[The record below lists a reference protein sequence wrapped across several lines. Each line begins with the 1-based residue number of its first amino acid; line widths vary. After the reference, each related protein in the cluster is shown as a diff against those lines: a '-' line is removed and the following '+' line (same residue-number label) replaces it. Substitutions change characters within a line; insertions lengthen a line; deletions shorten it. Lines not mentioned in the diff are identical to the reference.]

1 MKMLKSYFLAGAS
14 VLIVASGASA
24 ADLGVKKPSPVE
36 YVKVCNTFGAGFFYI
51 PGGNT
56 CIKVGGRFRG
66 EYGYSEFKHQGYGA
80 AGTTGFRAQG
90 HIQLDA
96 RTATEYGTL
105 RTFVRLILNSRTGQ
119 SLSGSQERYGTS
131 TVATGADFRGNS
143 QTNVDFVAFI
153 QFAGFTAGRTDSF
166 FDYYTG
172 DFNWIGTGVNGIN
185 TVSGETNLFAY
196 TATFGSGFSATL
208 SIEDPVLRRQL
219 ILPGVDNRTG
229 VDLPAPPRGSFYG
242 GSQTPDI
249 VGNVR
254 VEQDWGTA
262 QLSAALHE
270 VVVSRFGTA
279 LPAANTVSRDY
290 GFAVQGGTTIK
301 LPWIGADDTFVIQ
314 ANYGQG
320 TAGYTI
326 GGGFNGTGSAGSG
339 VFDNYNN
346 TVLVDGYGYIG
357 ADGRAR
363 VSLSES
369 YGLFAGIQ
377 HYWTPTIRQS
387 LFGSWG
393 QINYER
399 AAVANLG
406 AIRGVTEYTQ
416 WQVGS
421 QVVWT
426 PVKDLDLGVEV
437 QYNRNENNDR
447 AANYGGAFP
456 IGIRKDS
463 DQIQALFR
471 VQRDF

>member
-1 MKMLKSYFLAGAS
+1 MNTLKSIFLGGATAL
-14 VLIVASGASA
+14 VLASGVSA

-36 YVKVCNTFGAGFFYI
+36 YVKVCNVYGSGFFYI
-51 PGGNT
+51 PGSNT
-56 CIKVGGRFRG
+56 CLKVGGRVRF
-66 EYGYSEFKHQGYGA
+66 EYGYSEFKHQGFNA
-80 AGTTGFRAQG
+80 ASTTGFRAQG
-90 HIQLDA
+90 HIQLDG
-96 RTATEYGTL
+96 RTATEYGAL

-131 TVATGADFRGNS
+131 TVATGADFRGQS
-143 QTNVDFVAFI
+143 QTNVDLVAFI

-185 TVSGETNLFAY
+185 TMSGGTNLFAY

-208 SIEDPVLRRQL
+208 SVEDPILRRQL
-219 ILPGVDNRTG
+219 ILPGNDNRTRI
-229 VDLPAPPRGSFYG
+229 DLAGPARGSYYG

-254 VEQDWGTA
+254 VEQAWGTA
-262 QLSAALHE
+262 QLSAVLHE
-270 VVVSRFGTA
+270 VNVSRFTTA
-279 LPAANTVSRDY
+279 ALGGQTPGRDY

-301 LPWIGADDTFVIQ
+301 LPFIGADDSLVIQ
-314 ANYGQG
+314 ANYGRG

-346 TVLVDGYGYIG
+346 SVLVDGFGYIG

-369 YGLFAGIQ
+369 YGIFAGYQ
-377 HYWTPTIRQS
+377 HYWTSTVRQS
-387 LFGSWG
+387 LFGSYG
-393 QINYER
+393 VVNYGR
-399 AAVANLG
+399 ASVPNLG
-406 AIRGVTEYTQ
+406 AVNGVTEYTQ

-421 QVVWT
+421 QVVWS
-426 PVKDLDLGVEV
+426 PVKDLDIGVEV

-447 AANYGGAFP
+447 AANYGGFLP
-456 IGIRKDS
+456 VGIKKDS